1 MTVLAPRVFV
11 LLTLAFLA
19 ACAPEVKQPAQ
30 VGSQAEPAQP
40 AAPAPSTPPGPAPA
54 PTAQPPAAPP
64 PAATP
69 PRPSPTPAREE
80 PAPKA
85 PAEAPKRLV
94 VSVGQANLREKPDG
108 KSRILQ
114 VLTKGAKL
122 VIVSKGN
129 QWYRVRLDNGREGWV
144 AESVVT
150 PAAD

>member
-1 MTVLAPRVFV
+1 MTALAPHILV

-30 VGSQAEPAQP
+30 VGSQTDPAQP
-40 AAPAPSTPPGPAPA
+40 PPPAPSTVPTPAPA
-54 PTAQPPAAPP
+54 PATPAPAPP
-64 PAATP
+64 PAGGAP
-69 PRPSPTPAREE
+69 ARPSPTPAREA

-108 KSRILQ
+108 KSKILQ
-114 VLTKGAKL
+114 VLSKGAKL
-122 VIVSKGN
+122 VVVGKGN

-150 PAAD
+150 PAD